1 MGVSHNPHVLLRRP
15 GCGRH
20 VARMATP
27 AHCAPGRRATRRVP
41 WNPPPHDQDRSWCA
55 LGGELATGWY
65 RSVLRIRRLNLTR
78 MQYSS
83 VPPRAK
89 VNDLNAR
96 PRRTVNSQP
105 SRRRPKSPKRE
116 GGRSPP
122 SVMTDRSPPLWPF
135 PRHIEPLHQP
145 GVQLQISLHRPQS
158 SDASRGSGL

>member
-20 VARMATP
+20 G
-27 AHCAPGRRATRRVP
+27 AHGDPRALRPRDGRRGGGTVEPPAPRPRQIMVRAWWRAGDRMVP
-41 WNPPPHDQDRSWCA
+41 VCVAYSKTQS
-55 LGGELATGWY
+55 T
-65 RSVLRIRRLNLTR
+65 SK
-78 MQYSS
+78 QYSS

-96 PRRTVNSQP
+96 RRTVNSQP

>member
-20 VARMATP
+20 G
-27 AHCAPGRRATRRVP
+27 AHGDPRALRPRDGRRGGYRGTPRPTTKTDHGARLVA
-41 WNPPPHDQDRSWCA
+41 SWRPD
-55 LGGELATGWY
+55 GTGLCCVFEDSILQVSNILPF
-65 RSVLRIRRLNLTR
+65 R
-78 MQYSS
+78 
-83 VPPRAK
+83 PRAK

-96 PRRTVNSQP
+96 RRTVNSQP